1 MKPRKKDP
9 NRYPPGWNR
18 ERVEALIAHYER
30 QTPDEEAAEIEASF
44 QAKECMFSV
53 PRELVPAVQELLAG
67 YGRTKKQ
74 SAGRR
79 SAKHPKAARR
89 VRAGR

>member
-18 ERVEALIAHYER
+18 ERVEALIARHET
-30 QTPDEEAAEIEASF
+30 QTAEEEAAEIEAAF
-44 QAKECMFSV
+44 QAKECVFSV
-53 PRELVPAVQELLAG
+53 PQELVPAVQELLAG
-67 YGRTKKQ
+67 YERAKKH
-74 SAGRR
+74 SAGLR
-79 SAKHPKAARR
+79 SAKPRKAARR